1 MITLKYIR
9 THFNEQGYEP
19 RHSFH
24 KLKKSCN
31 KLAKETGLKAESLF
45 HLLIENEPIKGA
57 YTHSYG
63 FHTRQ
68 GRSLIETLQQY
79 YYES

>member
-9 THFNEQGYEP
+9 AHFNEQGYEP

-24 KLKKSCN
+24 KLKKACN
-31 KLAKETGLKAESLF
+31 KLAKETGHKASDLY
-45 HLLIENEPIKGA
+45 HLLIENKPIVGA

-63 FHTRQ
+63 FHTAN
-68 GRSLIETLQQY
+68 GRHLINTLQEY
-79 YYES
+79 YYQS